1 MKKTLFLSVLSL
13 LTISCSDKLSES
25 KVKSLVNECLEK
37 DPIYGKGVIRSGK
50 VSYMSEEDIN
60 QYQELQKKG
69 LLTIESKEE
78 KSGWFTNKFQL
89 VALTDKSKS
98 YVIESK
104 DISENTK
111 INYVKLYT
119 NKLDKVGSIQ
129 EIPSMNIAEV
139 SVTYKKE
146 DKTPFYDVLE
156 KDKTDF
162 NMKKIALKKTENSG
176 WIYCEK

>member
-1 MKKTLFLSVLSL
+1 
-13 LTISCSDKLSES
+13 
-25 KVKSLVNECLEK
+25 
-37 DPIYGKGVIRSGK
+37 
-50 VSYMSEEDIN
+50 MSEEEIK

-78 KSGWFTNKFQL
+78 KNGWFTNKFQL
-89 VALTDKSKS
+89 IALTDKSKT

-104 DISENTK
+104 DISENVKT
-111 INYVKLYT
+111 NYVKLYT

-162 NMKKIALKKTENSG
+162 NTKKIALRKTENNG